1 MRICDWRS
9 EVCSADLPALASEA
23 SAQRDLGRRARTCG
37 PQRPAVAIGVSD
49 HRSTTTGRNF
59 ERKRAASMGRNRT
72 RPSGMRDPGFC
83 EKPLLFWRFRTIRGK
98 MLELFAPCDPE
109 KLFLDEDRSFHLAPA
124 CFPSRGSI
132 FRTG

>member
-1 MRICDWRS
+1 MRISDWS
-9 EVCSADLPALASEA
+9 SDVCSSDLI
-23 SAQRDLGRRARTCG
+23 AQRDLCRLARTFE

-98 MLELFAPCDPE
+98 MLALCAPCDPE
-109 KLFLDEDRSFHLAPA
+109 ELFLAEDRSFHLAPA
-124 CFPSRGSI
+124 
-132 FRTG
+132 